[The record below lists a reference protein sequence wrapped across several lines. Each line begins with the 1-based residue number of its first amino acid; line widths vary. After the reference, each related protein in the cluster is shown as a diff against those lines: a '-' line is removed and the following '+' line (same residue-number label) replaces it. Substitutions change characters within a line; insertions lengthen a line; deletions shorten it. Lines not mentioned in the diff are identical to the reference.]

1 MRDDK
6 PRCSRR
12 RALAGGAALGAT
24 ALSASSAGCLSLLPP
39 VGQEVRYGRVD
50 VPSPLDAEPRYRQ
63 WIPARDELPDV
74 ETERDIED
82 MHWTSVAPATL
93 SSAELGAMFGIGTG
107 LVMVRMDY
115 VGYEFEHY
123 DYVHS
128 TSLGSIAEGDID
140 RETVAETLLDGGY
153 SRDGTYHGWDMFDR
167 TDMPRTV
174 AVSESAVVRSQGEH
188 RRAFVETLVDAGDG
202 RIERR
207 HEADETF
214 AAFSGRVGTYPEM
227 IEQLGYG
234 FSPVEPEYAT
244 MTLNFDD
251 DGIYYTQHQQFA
263 DGQTPARG
271 EIERYLE
278 EEHERAA
285 RAWAVDI
292 EIEDTF
298 VRTEMHMSE
307 EEAGADSPNDRQ
319 PHVMWGV
326 EHAGETATIQ
336 LEAGDSIPVD
346 QLRFEPQGVLVETFN
361 SGTVLE
367 PGDEFTLDVSAFPED
382 ENQFTLVYQYAHSEH
397 SEAVIL
403 EYTPDEL
410 DTE

>member
-1 MRDDK
+1 M
-6 PRCSRR
+6 
-12 RALAGGAALGAT
+12 AFAT
-24 ALSASSAGCLSLLPP
+24 SSAGCLSLLPP
-39 VGQEVRYGRVD
+39 VGQQVRYGRVD
-50 VPSPLDAEPRYRQ
+50 VPNAIDTDPRYRE
-63 WIPARDELPDV
+63 WIPASDELPDV

-82 MHWTSVAPATL
+82 MHWVSVAPKTL
-93 SSAELGAMFGIGTG
+93 DSAELGSMFGIGTG
-107 LVMVRMDY
+107 LVLSRMDY
-115 VGYEFEHY
+115 VGYEFAHY
-123 DYVHS
+123 EYVHS
-128 TSLGSIAEGDID
+128 NALGSIAEGDID

-153 SRDGTYHGWDMFDR
+153 SRDGTYHDWDMFDR
-167 TDMPRTV
+167 TDMPRAV
-174 AVSESAVVRSQGEH
+174 AVSDSAVVRTQGEH
-188 RRAFVETLVDAGDG
+188 RRKFLETLADAGDG

-207 HEADETF
+207 HEADERFERFTE
-214 AAFSGRVGTYPEM
+214 RVGMYPEM
-227 IEQLGYG
+227 IEQFGYN

-244 MTLNFDD
+244 MAFTFED

-263 DGQTPARG
+263 DGETPSRG
-271 EIERYLE
+271 EIEQFLE

-326 EHAGETATIQ
+326 EESGETVTIQ

-346 QLRFEPQGVLVETFN
+346 QLQFDPQSVLVEEFA
-361 SGTVLE
+361 SGTILE
-367 PGDEFTLDVSAFPED
+367 PGDGFTLDFSAEGGTMF
-382 ENQFTLVYQYAHSEH
+382 LLIYQYAHSEH
-397 SEAVIL
+397 SEATIL
-403 EYTPDEL
+403 QYTPDEL